1 MTAHPHPS
9 NKSQT
14 TFRIVFVAV
23 ESKFSH
29 INPYQ
34 PKQLKPVET
43 QKIGWS
49 TSHIANILYIY
60 IWCAC
65 VILSINIKH
74 DVCALEIHYIY
85 VCVCRY
91 RSLNSWSRVE
101 PVVQASQAKDGR
113 KAVALRLPG
122 REPLQC
128 FGGGDRWLVVL
139 LWGLTINGGS
149 GI

>member
-1 MTAHPHPS
+1 MVCVCDFIYKYKARCLCP
-9 NKSQT
+9 
-14 TFRIVFVAV
+14 R
-23 ESKFSH
+23 
-29 INPYQ
+29 NP
-34 PKQLKPVET
+34 
-43 QKIGWS
+43 
-49 TSHIANILYIY
+49 LYI
-60 IWCAC
+60 C
-65 VILSINIKH
+65 
-74 DVCALEIHYIY
+74 

>member
-1 MTAHPHPS
+1 M
-9 NKSQT
+9 
-14 TFRIVFVAV
+14 
-23 ESKFSH
+23 
-29 INPYQ
+29 
-34 PKQLKPVET
+34 
-43 QKIGWS
+43 
-49 TSHIANILYIY
+49 
-60 IWCAC
+60 
-65 VILSINIKH
+65 ILSIKIKH
-74 DVCALEIHYIY
+74 DVRALEIHIYIY
-85 VCVCRY
+85 MCVCVRVCRY